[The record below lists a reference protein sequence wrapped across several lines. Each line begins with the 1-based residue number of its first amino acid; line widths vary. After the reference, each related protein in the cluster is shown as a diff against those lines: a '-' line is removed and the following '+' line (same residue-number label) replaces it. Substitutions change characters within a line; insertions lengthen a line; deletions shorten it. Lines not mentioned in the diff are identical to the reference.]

1 MKEATRQRVATC
13 LADEGTKSSYKF
25 SNPIICTLFFLCVFS
40 LLPGCGSGGSG
51 GSGGTGSG
59 GTNPPTITSLSPS
72 SATTGAS
79 AFTLTVEGTNFAAS
93 GTTVK
98 WKGTSLTTTYVTSSQ
113 VTAPVTA
120 SMIATPGTAMVTVST
135 AGGTSSGA
143 QFTINAPSA
152 PTVTAAHAPLR
163 TRYLRTNSFYDPNS
177 LEYAP
182 PHFSVY
188 DAAHQQFFV
197 SNPYMNEID
206 VFSAANE
213 TQTATISVPMAWGI
227 DISPVDGSL
236 WAGTFLGDLYN
247 INSNP

>member
-1 MKEATRQRVATC
+1 M
-13 LADEGTKSSYKF
+13 
-25 SNPIICTLFFLCVFS
+25 I
-40 LLPGCGSGGSG
+40 
-51 GSGGTGSG
+51 
-59 GTNPPTITSLSPS
+59 
-72 SATTGAS
+72 ATTGTA
-79 AFTLTVEGTNFAAS
+79 TVR
-93 GTTVK
+93 
-98 WKGTSLTTTYVTSSQ
+98 
-113 VTAPVTA
+113 
-120 SMIATPGTAMVTVST
+120 VST

-163 TRYLRTNSFYDPNS
+163 TRYLRTNSFYDANS

-227 DISPVDGSL
+227 DISPADGSL

-247 INSNP
+247 INTSTLSVIARYPASRIRPNGFEAQTALVLANGNLVLQGRGGGILGVSGSGNQCNVWIPQPTLWTPEVRVPVRCVAGTAASRWMEPEPLSW